1 MRIGIHTLFVSAA
14 AIRVS
19 GRLFKPLA
27 SEVARRAFRAAV
39 ERCEIVP
46 GKLTDTAG
54 VFGAV
59 AAFKVQ
65 TWGAA

>member
-1 MRIGIHTLFVSAA
+1 LG
-14 AIRVS
+14 
-19 GRLFKPLA
+19 
-27 SEVARRAFRAAV
+27 SEVARRAFKAAV

-46 GKLTDTAG
+46 GKLIDTAG